1 MNVIGQF
8 SPGEHRCVS
17 VSALVLGI
25 KEEVTGMKKV
35 ICSTFAP
42 MYRLQLDCQ
51 EIPWM
56 EARGIKTSNNSSS
69 FYISSYGRERKK
81 TPHFHI
87 NTFKVLSLIVY
98 LNYEI
103 DCRI

>member
-17 VSALVLGI
+17 VSALVPGI

-42 MYRLQLDCQ
+42 MYRLRLDCQ
-51 EIPWM
+51 EILWM
-56 EARGIKTSNNSSS
+56 EAKGIKISNESSS
-69 FYISSYGRERKK
+69 LLYILLWEGKK
-81 TPHFHI
+81 ENTALSHKYIQGIKPHR
-87 NTFKVLSLIVY
+87 VPQLCDRL
-98 LNYEI
+98 
-103 DCRI
+103 